1 MISGLI
7 AHNGAIPWDG
17 LKYGVSFIGV
27 FFYIYTNIGT
37 ASILS
42 NFPNAEVSYFLPY
55 GPSIS
60 ALVCWFV
67 TELVFYFGV
76 IVSNMLFILIRT
88 FLKNKIQ
95 LDSKIDEKEKLPQID
110 TISALNEIA
119 TAWHTQ
125 FVPLIVSLY
134 LNFFLP
140 KDLFELK
147 SINLVMWVILICNCL
162 TAVIIFFLIFV
173 SWKTGPAWWVAIS
186 PKLYVLMTISC
197 YIIMPT
203 GVMILSL
210 YYFIA
215 DYDQMHLSPNLSWV
229 VAYSVLSLSRIIE
242 FFVTIKPIHIND
254 A

>member
-1 MISGLI
+1 MVLSHGMGL
-7 AHNGAIPWDG
+7 NM
-17 LKYGVSFIGV
+17 
-27 FFYIYTNIGT
+27 
-37 ASILS
+37 
-42 NFPNAEVSYFLPY
+42 E
-55 GPSIS
+55 S
-60 ALVCWFV
+60 ALSESFS
-67 TELVFYFGV
+67 TFILTQERLVFYPIFRTLKYHIFYLTVPLYLHWYAGSSQ

-186 PKLYVLMTISC
+186 PKLDVLMTISC